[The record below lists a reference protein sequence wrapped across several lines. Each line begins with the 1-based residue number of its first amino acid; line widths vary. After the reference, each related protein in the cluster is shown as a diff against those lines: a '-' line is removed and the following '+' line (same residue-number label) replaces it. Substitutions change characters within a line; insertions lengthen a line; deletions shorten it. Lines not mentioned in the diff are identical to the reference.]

1 MKRLAT
7 KPAVA
12 GLYAITPDL
21 ADTNELLRKVRL
33 ALQGGARV
41 LQYRN
46 KIADAALQLQ
56 QAQALRQLTLEFDTT
71 FIVNDDAALARQV
84 NADGVHLGGEDGSV
98 AAARALLGESKL
110 IGVSCYNRAP
120 LALAAVQQ
128 GADYVAFGAFFPSSV
143 KPEAVRADI
152 TLLQEVRRALNANST
167 LAHNPLLPPC
177 RGKVGMG
184 IESGNILAST
194 PTLTLPLHGGG
205 TEVSRK
211 YVPIVAIGGIT
222 QQNGAMLIEA
232 GADSLAVISALWDA
246 PDSEQAAKKF
256 STLFSR
262 TKQ

>member
-1 MKRLAT
+1 MTKKAKKKTVKRLVT
-7 KPAVA
+7 KPAIA
-12 GLYAITPDL
+12 GLYAITPNL

-33 ALQGGARV
+33 ALQGGACV

-56 QAQALRQLTLEFDTT
+56 QAQALRQLTLEFGTT
-71 FIVNDDAALARQV
+71 FIVNDDAGLARQV
-84 NADGVHLGGEDGSV
+84 DADGVHLGGEDGSV

-143 KPEAVRADI
+143 KPEAVKA
-152 TLLQEVRRALNANST
+152 
-167 LAHNPLLPPC
+167 
-177 RGKVGMG
+177 
-184 IESGNILAST
+184 
-194 PTLTLPLHGGG
+194 
-205 TEVSRK
+205 EVSMLREARHEIH
-211 YVPIVAIGGIT
+211 VPIVAIGGIT

-232 GADSLAVISALWDA
+232 GANSLAVISALWDA
-246 PDSEQAAKKF
+246 PDIEQAAKEF

-262 TKQ
+262 T